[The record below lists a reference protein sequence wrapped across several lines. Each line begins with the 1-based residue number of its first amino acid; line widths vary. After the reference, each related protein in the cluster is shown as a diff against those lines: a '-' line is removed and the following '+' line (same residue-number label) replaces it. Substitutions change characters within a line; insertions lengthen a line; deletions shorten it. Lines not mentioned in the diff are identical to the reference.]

1 MTEKNGAFIFTF
13 TAKTAIWTG
22 DADGQS
28 HSLKHTGLL
37 GSIRWWFEVV
47 VRGLGGYACDPSQT
61 ECQYKQ
67 NDPTKK
73 HCVVCELFGCTGWAR
88 KFRFDVLDE
97 KDNHIQEQIKAD
109 DKFKLKFT
117 PLRPIQEEE
126 WALLSLTL
134 KLIAKYG
141 AIGGKTV
148 YKPSNG
154 IHKDK
159 VHHKDFGLIELKPS
173 PREEKIEDII
183 KLKSYVIA
191 SQWRK
196 NDSEEFWA
204 SLENFW
210 CVRNNFL
217 EFSSFN
223 TVLKEFKWLAGKQQ
237 ESKRIF
243 SFKNPPRIFGFVN
256 PSEPVKLTHEAM
268 RKELKNKAW
277 SRLTDEEYI
286 HGVDKI
292 LISLIQQLRRSKP

>member
-13 TAKTAIWTG
+13 TAKTDIWTG
-22 DADGQS
+22 DADGQPN
-28 HSLKHTGLL
+28 SLKHTGLL

-47 VRGLGGYACDPSQT
+47 VRGLGGYACDPS
-61 ECQYKQ
+61 E
-67 NDPTKK
+67 TKCK
-73 HCVVCELFGCTGWAR
+73 DKNHCVVCELFGCTGWAR

-97 KDNHIQEQIKAD
+97 CCIHIQEQIKAD

-117 PLRPIQEEE
+117 PLRPIQGEE

-134 KLIAKYG
+134 KLIARYG

-159 VHHKDFGLIELKPS
+159 VHHKDFGLVKLQKQPYFKKETIEGITEL
-173 PREEKIEDII
+173 R
-183 KLKSYVIA
+183 SYVIA
-191 SQWRK
+191 SQWIK
-196 NDSEEFWA
+196 NNNEKFWA

-223 TVLKEFKWLAGKQQ
+223 TVLKEFEWLAGKQQ

-243 SFKNPPRIFGFVN
+243 SFKNPARTFGFVN
-256 PSEPVKLTHEAM
+256 SSINLTHEAM
-268 RKELKNKAW
+268 RKELRNKAW
-277 SRLTDEEYI
+277 NCLTDEEYI
-286 HGVDKI
+286 DGVDNI
-292 LISLIQQLRRSKP
+292 LKSLIQQLRKSKM